1 MTVAAGSYR
10 STRYKRQTAQNVYSA
25 VGGQVLRRS
34 GGAMTLERSTIDNPQ
49 IRADKQKAM
58 ARQGLGM
65 VTFAHEDVLA
75 PGTLA
80 PFWESVILGTFAT
93 AATSGALTTVAAAVT
108 TAPAGTFTR
117 STGSYLTDGFTVGK
131 VISSSGWATTGVP
144 NNAHR
149 FMIIGLTALVMTL
162 YPLDG
167 VALAA
172 KAAGDSVTIVEVG
185 KSVKTPASG
194 HVSHY
199 YTMEDWH
206 PDIAQSEQA
215 FDVRVDSIAL
225 KFAPNQNLTC
235 SVAFK
240 GLNFT
245 AAPTTPYFASPTA
258 EASTDLC
265 AMATGKIM
273 LGGVIVATVTAADL
287 NISCG
292 LDMPAVIGSA
302 TYPFIADT
310 TVTVDGNITVLWED
324 QTLMTAYQNET
335 DLTLALVFANG
346 RSASADF
353 VGFTLGRCRLF
364 SATKSTDEK
373 SLTKAYKLMGAENTA
388 NATGTVASTIS
399 IQDSLAP

>member
-10 STRYKRQTAQNVYSA
+10 STRYKRQTAQGVYSA

-58 ARQGLGM
+58 ARQGVGM

-93 AATSGALTTVAAAVT
+93 AATSGALITVAAAVT

-117 STGSYLTDGFTVGK
+117 STGSFITDGFTVGK
-131 VISSSGWATTGVP
+131 VIRATGWATTGVP
-144 NNAHR
+144 NNTHN
-149 FMIIGLTALVMTL
+149 FVIIALTALIMTL
-162 YPLDG
+162 YPIDG

-172 KAAGDSVTIVEVG
+172 KAAGDSVTITEVG
-185 KSVKTPASG
+185 KSVKTPATG

-206 PDIAQSEQA
+206 PDITQSEQA
-215 FDVRVDSIAL
+215 FDTRVDSIAL
-225 KFAPNQNLTC
+225 KFAPNQNITC

-245 AAPTTPYFASPTA
+245 QAASVYFSTPTA

-265 AMATGKIM
+265 AMATAK
-273 LGGVIVATVTAADL
+273 LVVGGVVVATVTAADL

-310 TVTVDGNITVLWED
+310 TVTADGNLTVLWED
-324 QTLMTAYQNET
+324 QTLMSAYQNET
-335 DLTLALVFANG
+335 DLTLVIVAANG
-346 RSASADF
+346 RGAAADF

-388 NATGTVASTIS
+388 NATGTVASTLS